1 MAKQFFIT
9 GIGTDVGK
17 TIVSAILAE
26 ALQADY
32 WKPIQAGNIESS
44 DTMMVAN
51 LVTNPVTEVHPPAY
65 SFEMPASPHFAAEK
79 EGVHIE
85 LDKIKIPVT
94 KNHFI
99 IEGAGGIMVPLNKK
113 ERLIDLMIRLQI
125 PVILVVRN
133 YLGGINHAIL
143 SYDALVQ
150 KKIPVAGIIYNG
162 GNRTENIAMIENFTG
177 ATTLG
182 IIPELEVVNKQTIL
196 TEAAKFASLKTSP

>member
-1 MAKQFFIT
+1 MTQQFFIT

-44 DTMMVAN
+44 DTMMVSN
-51 LVTNPVTEVHPPAY
+51 LITNQVTEIHPPAY
-65 SFEMPASPHFAAEK
+65 SFAMPASPHFAAEK
-79 EGVHIE
+79 EGVEIK
-85 LDKIKIPVT
+85 LNKIKIPIT
-94 KNHFI
+94 KNHLL

-113 ERLIDLMIRLQI
+113 ERMIDWMESLQI

-143 SYDALVQ
+143 SYEALIH

-162 GNRTENIAMIENFTG
+162 GNRSENIAMIENFTG

-182 IIPELEVVNKQTIL
+182 IIPELEVLNKQTIS
-196 TEAAKFASLKTSP
+196 TEAVKFAGLKFTP